1 MNKKFLITLLI
12 IVLIIICAIIISFA
26 NNTKIEEN
34 ILVNN
39 ITQYNS
45 EIEEEYMNEIML
57 KVNGTELIVNL
68 ENNSSA
74 VAFANKLK
82 DGDII
87 VIAND
92 YGNFE
97 KVGDLG
103 FSLPTNDVNITTE
116 PGDLILYL
124 GNQIT
129 LYYDTNTWNFT
140 RLGKVQDVSKNELI
154 SILGKG
160 KVEMTFSL
168 SNK

>member
-1 MNKKFLITLLI
+1 MNKKILITLLI
-12 IVLIIICAIIISFA
+12 IALIITCVMIISFV

-74 VAFANKLK
+74 IAFANKLK
-82 DGDII
+82 DGDIT

-116 PGDLILYL
+116 PGDLILYQ

-140 RLGKVQDVSKNELI
+140 RLGRVQDVSKSELI